1 VKEPAKKRAAKPR
14 AETETLSFGEHS
26 VDVTHPDRVLFPAD
40 GITKRDLVAYYG
52 RVAPFLLPQIED
64 RPLTLQRWPE
74 GIDGFSFFEKRAP
87 KGMPDW
93 IATTK
98 QPSES
103 AKGGTGDVAYPVIR
117 SATGP
122 ASLAWFAN
130 LSTITFHIWM
140 SRVGSIAAPDFLLF
154 DLDPADTCPIRTL
167 AHVAL
172 TLRDELAGVGLE
184 VIVKTTGG
192 KGLHL
197 VAPLAPG
204 YSYETGRRMNELVAG
219 RMAALL
225 PAEVTLERSKAK
237 RTPNSVYFDW
247 AQLGLGRT
255 VVPPY
260 TVRARPKG
268 PVSTPI
274 GWDEVAALSRS
285 RSAGP
290 TSETFSAWNLGNV
303 PAHLAE
309 TGDLWAKGMRQG
321 QKLEP
326 ALEKASSRWG

>member
-1 VKEPAKKRAAKPR
+1 MKEPVKRRASKPR
-14 AETETLSFGEHS
+14 AETETLSFGERS
-26 VDVTHPDRVLFPAD
+26 VAITHPDRVLFPAD
-40 GITKRDLVAYYG
+40 GITKRDLVAYYV
-52 RVAPFLLPQIED
+52 RVAPFLLPHIED

-93 IATTK
+93 IATTT
-98 QPSES
+98 QPTES
-103 AKGGTGDVAYPVIR
+103 GKAGKGDVAYPVLQG
-117 SATGP
+117 ATGP

-140 SRVGSIAAPDFLLF
+140 SRVSSIASPDFLLF
-154 DLDPADTCPIRTL
+154 DLDPAETCPIRTL

-172 TLRDELAGVGLE
+172 TLRDELATVGLE
-184 VIVKTTGG
+184 VVVKTTGG

-225 PAEVTLERSKAK
+225 PNEVTLERSKAR
-237 RTPNSVYFDW
+237 RTLNSVYFDW

-274 GWDEVAALSRS
+274 AWDEVATLSRS
-285 RSAGP
+285 GATEP
-290 TSETFSAWNLGNV
+290 TTETFSAWNMGNV

-309 TGDLWAKGMRQG
+309 AGDLWAKAMRQG